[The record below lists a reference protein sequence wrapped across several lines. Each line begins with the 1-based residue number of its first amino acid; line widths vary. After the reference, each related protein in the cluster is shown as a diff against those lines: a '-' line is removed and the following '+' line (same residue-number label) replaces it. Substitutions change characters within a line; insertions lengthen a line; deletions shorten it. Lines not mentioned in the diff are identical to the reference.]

1 MKQGIRVAF
10 IVASCLELAMGI
22 WQYSQFTLADLSL
35 IRYLLWGFL
44 LIYVFMMLQN
54 TYTIKEKLLFFIMM
68 VFGVILYFKTGI
80 NTGIKAPVYIMAIKG
95 GDCRY
100 LAKSFLITI
109 VGSVC
114 IIVMYA
120 LLAAQD
126 ALWLSDVR
134 SNRGF
139 HGMRFCLGF
148 SNPNLIQIV
157 LFAALTFAF
166 LLYGRS
172 MRSRSLLAILIVYFG
187 ITYLT
192 DSQTGFIVGAFVTV
206 GLIVV
211 RKITWSRISDVCLF
225 VFAAGISGM
234 LLISILAAA
243 NIEKGFWMNHINDFI
258 SGRMNQLELYTNTE
272 SYALPYIWNWHLFSA
287 RENKNWY
294 DLGYIQLFYYY
305 GTVLGCCYLA
315 FVCFVVRKAW
325 IRKDSLGILLIT
337 GLCIYLFM
345 EARYFSNYLTSD
357 YLLMVSAL
365 VLKGITLETDLRGNY
380 EEAIHK
386 HIQSDYS
393 N

>member
-1 MKQGIRVAF
+1 
-10 IVASCLELAMGI
+10 
-22 WQYSQFTLADLSL
+22 
-35 IRYLLWGFL
+35 
-44 LIYVFMMLQN
+44 
-54 TYTIKEKLLFFIMM
+54 
-68 VFGVILYFKTGI
+68 
-80 NTGIKAPVYIMAIKG
+80 
-95 GDCRY
+95 
-100 LAKSFLITI
+100 
-109 VGSVC
+109 
-114 IIVMYA
+114 
-120 LLAAQD
+120 
-126 ALWLSDVR
+126 
-134 SNRGF
+134 
-139 HGMRFCLGF
+139 
-148 SNPNLIQIV
+148 
-157 LFAALTFAF
+157 
-166 LLYGRS
+166 
-172 MRSRSLLAILIVYFG
+172 
-187 ITYLT
+187 
-192 DSQTGFIVGAFVTV
+192 
-206 GLIVV
+206 
-211 RKITWSRISDVCLF
+211 
-225 VFAAGISGM
+225 
-234 LLISILAAA
+234 
-243 NIEKGFWMNHINDFI
+243 
-258 SGRMNQLELYTNTE
+258 MNQLELYTNTE